1 MSSILVTGAAGF
13 IGAHLAARLARMG
26 HTVVGVDNFNDYYAV
41 GLKHGRVES
50 ILRPAGV
57 VCHAFDLCDEQALQ
71 ELFAVTQPD
80 YVLHLAAQAG
90 VRYSVE
96 NPKSYL
102 QSNLLAFGNILEASR
117 QHRVKHLVFA
127 SSSSVYGSS
136 DKTPF
141 QEDDPTDQ
149 PISLYASTKKAN
161 EVMAYSYSAIH
172 QLPITGLRLF
182 SVYGPWGRP
191 DMAYFNFTKK
201 ILLREPLEVFSNGTL
216 LRDFTYIDDVSEAVT
231 RLLFKEQAAVGKVP
245 YEVFNIGNRRPT
257 SVLDFIR
264 ILENLLGVK
273 AILEFLPMQLGDV
286 RITHAGT
293 DKLHK
298 WIDFSPDTQLQTG
311 LSDFVTWY
319 REWHMHDG
327 AHA

>member
-1 MSSILVTGAAGF
+1 MSVILVTGAAGF

-26 HTVVGVDNFNDYYAV
+26 HTVVGVDNFNDYYSV
-41 GLKHGRVES
+41 RLKYDRVES

-57 VCHAFDLCDEQALQ
+57 ECQALDLCAEQLLE
-71 ELFAVTQPD
+71 ELFNVTRPE

-102 QSNLLAFGNILEASR
+102 QSNLVAFGNVLEASR
-117 QHRVKHLVFA
+117 RHRVKHFVFA

-136 DKTPF
+136 EKTPF
-141 QEDDPTDQ
+141 QEEDCTDQ

-172 QLPITGLRLF
+172 RLPATGMRLF

-191 DMAYFNFTKK
+191 DMAYFNFTRK
-201 ILLREPLEVFSNGTL
+201 ILLREPLQVFSDGTL

-231 RLLFKEQAAVGKVP
+231 RLLFREQARTDTVP
-245 YEVFNIGNRRPT
+245 YEVFNIGNRQPT
-257 SVLDFIR
+257 SVLDFIG

-273 AILEFLPMQLGDV
+273 AVLEFLPMQPGDV
-286 RITHAGT
+286 RTTHAGT
-293 DKLHK
+293 DKLRK
-298 WIDFSPDTQLQTG
+298 WIDFSPDTQLQSG
-311 LSDFVTWY
+311 LTDFVAWY
-319 REWHMHDG
+319 RQWHTHDS